1 MLAGV
6 AWLRGMRRIG
16 RAPTEH
22 SRAGGT
28 LFDERGKFGA
38 PPPANQGCH
47 EFLCVHYRVDHRERQ
62 SLYVLLVF
70 HLVRPA
76 APLALN
82 VCIADTQRVNPM
94 SFRTNAV
101 VSQLWRRLAGEN
113 ALETR
118 GLHARD
124 LLGLVIDDAHQALGN
139 RVADSIQT
147 HQPHDAVLR
156 AGFHTIPVASL

>member
-1 MLAGV
+1 
-6 AWLRGMRRIG
+6 
-16 RAPTEH
+16 
-22 SRAGGT
+22 
-28 LFDERGKFGA
+28 
-38 PPPANQGCH
+38 
-47 EFLCVHYRVDHRERQ
+47 
-62 SLYVLLVF
+62 
-70 HLVRPA
+70 
-76 APLALN
+76 
-82 VCIADTQRVNPM
+82 M

-156 AGFHTIPVASL
+156 AGFYTIPVASL